1 MAERL
6 LDEPDHVLE
15 AALRRA
21 ERAPLGRRGA
31 LVVDVAHRVE
41 VVRVAEAE
49 GGVLAP
55 QIDLGADVDGV
66 RAVVVLE
73 GVGVAGVDGGGAEAQ
88 LGAAVE
94 GVARVGEAGRRR
106 DGVQAP

>member
-1 MAERL
+1 MFVKQPF
-6 LDEPDHVLE
+6 DEPSE
-15 AALRRA
+15 RRSVGA
-21 ERAPLGRRGA
+21 APL
-31 LVVDVAHRVE
+31 LSTSQTDVE

-55 QIDLGADVDGV
+55 QIDLGADVDRV

-73 GVGVAGVDGGGAEAQ
+73 RVGVAGVDGDGAEPQ

-94 GVARVGEAGRRR
+94 GVARVGEVRRRR
-106 DGVQAP
+106 DRVDRRRRCARWRR